1 MMSAAIHRSIVF
13 ATYSLLVL
21 SCYSTGDGAVER
33 PERKNGAGHNPAEIR
48 AEVVSVS
55 GCAEKKNADGK
66 KAKWLPLV
74 AGDTLDALTVIRT
87 GLGAGVVLR
96 FADRGT
102 VTIRN
107 ATKAGISSL
116 AKRGKKVKTHLK
128 LKYGSLRADVD
139 SSRGPNDMTVSTP
152 VATLGIKGTSG
163 DVGFSGDFGLGL
175 NGRRGTW
182 GVWADGAGDTTVRGR
197 QQTDGKLATD
207 AEIRRLRRPP
217 RLVDFFGLSVLDATE
232 LALNGGGRGVFVSGR
247 NSNNLINP
255 SPSTALL
262 PWVVFRG
269 AGKNSIPSGAWG
281 HGIWF
286 GGGIWVS
293 DGFGGTWTGKGYYKW
308 GEINGDGME
317 TLGNAPTILTNNTV
331 NLEFKNG
338 GNQIITMPGKFIG
351 RAEST
356 EHWRG
361 PGWWSPDGRIYP
373 KRLTPKAK
381 NMLNPE

>member
-1 MMSAAIHRSIVF
+1 MGMAIRRSIGIAVF
-13 ATYSLLVL
+13 SLQVL
-21 SCYSTGDGAVER
+21 SCYSTGGGAVER
-33 PERKNGAGHNPAEIR
+33 PERNNPAGDNPAEIQ

-55 GCAEKKNADGK
+55 GCAEKKDAAGGD
-66 KAKWLPLV
+66 AKWLPLK

-87 GLGAGVVLR
+87 GLGARVVLR
-96 FADRGT
+96 FGDRGT

-116 AKRGKKVKTHLK
+116 AKRGTKVTTHLK

-139 SSRGPNDMTVSTP
+139 SSRGPNDMKVSTP

-182 GVWADGAGDTTVRGR
+182 GVRADTLGETTVRGR
-197 QQTDGKLATD
+197 QQTDGKLASD
-207 AEIRRLRRPP
+207 SEIRRLRRPP
-217 RLVDFFGLSVLDATE
+217 RLVDYFGLSVPDATE
-232 LALNGGGRGVFVSGR
+232 LALNGGGRGVFTSGR

-269 AGKNSIPSGAWG
+269 AGKNSIPSGVWG
-281 HGIWF
+281 HGRWS

-293 DGFGGTWTGKGYYKW
+293 DGFGGTWAGKGNYKW

-317 TLGNAPTILTNNTV
+317 TLGNVPTKLTNNTV

-351 RAEST
+351 GAVST
-356 EHWRG
+356 EHWKG
-361 PGWWSPDGRIYP
+361 PGWWSPDGKIYP
-373 KRLTPKAK
+373 KRLTPKARD
-381 NMLNPE
+381 MLQQN